1 MKRDNELQGDVM
13 DELNWEPSVN
23 SAHIGVTAKD
33 GVVTLTGHV
42 PSYGEKYGAERAAQ
56 RVYGVRAVAN
66 ELDVRLLGSAHRT
79 DEEIA
84 ASCLHSLR
92 ASLAVPDERIKV
104 LVRSGRVV
112 LSGHVQ
118 WRYQRDAAEA
128 ALRDIAGV
136 QSISN
141 DITIEVKP
149 TPADVKNRIEAAFR
163 RSAEIDARR
172 IHVDAREGKVVLRGH
187 VRSASEREEALHA
200 AWAAPGVVTVQND
213 LSISP

>member
-1 MKRDNELQGDVM
+1 MKRDNELQSDVM

-23 SAHIGVTAKD
+23 AAHVGVTAKD
-33 GVVTLTGHV
+33 GVVTLSGHV

-66 ELDVRLLGSAHRT
+66 ELDVRLSGAAQRT

-84 ASCLHSLR
+84 ASCLRSLR
-92 ASLAVPDERIKV
+92 ESLAVPDERIKV

-118 WRYQRDAAEA
+118 WGYQRDAAEA

-141 DITIEVKP
+141 EITIEVKP

-172 IHVDAREGKVVLRGH
+172 IHVDAREGRVVLRGH